1 MAGQDKLRTTRC
13 RGRWRWSG
21 ADPAKLQ
28 TEQGDVQEQNKQRDY
43 VIAGALVRDV
53 LYVGIGNVHKQM
65 LEG

>member
-1 MAGQDKLRTTRC
+1 MAGKDELRTTRC
-13 RGRWRWSG
+13 WARWRWSG
-21 ADPAKLQ
+21 VDSAKLQ
-28 TEQGDVQEQNKQRDY
+28 TEQSDVQEQYKQQDY